1 MEECLSS
8 NGGHV
13 KCFYGLTFDPSNGV
27 ENNADKLASGRG
39 GVIKQRGDGETAGVE
54 ETPGAVCVSVHIY
67 SR

>member
-1 MEECLSS
+1 MEECLSI
-8 NGGHV
+8 NGGHI

-27 ENNADKLASGRG
+27 ENNADKLASGG
-39 GVIKQRGDGETAGVE
+39 GVIKQQGVE